1 MEQFKR
7 IDKIHYLYEV
17 NDVLPDERKV
27 DAVGGGGDNKHCSV
41 YYNEYDSEYACILNK
56 KAKKLAL
63 LKIFWLIIYKCTHWP
78 IFKKYKNKRNKCRR

>member
-27 DAVGGGGDNKHCSV
+27 DAVGGGGITN
-41 YYNEYDSEYACILNK
+41 I
-56 KAKKLAL
+56 AL
-63 LKIFWLIIYKCTHWP
+63 FIIMSMTRSMHV
-78 IFKKYKNKRNKCRR
+78 F